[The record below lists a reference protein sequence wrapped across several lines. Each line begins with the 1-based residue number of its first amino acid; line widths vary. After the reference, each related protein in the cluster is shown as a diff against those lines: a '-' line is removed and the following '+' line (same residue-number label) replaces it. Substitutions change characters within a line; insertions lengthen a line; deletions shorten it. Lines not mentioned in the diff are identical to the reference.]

1 MRNVIY
7 ADIHVLETVPPSCI
21 NRDDTGS
28 PKTAVY
34 GGTTRARV
42 SSQCWKK
49 AMRGMF
55 GDLLPRDEVG
65 KRTKMLH
72 DLLTEAIR
80 QRDPSLKAEKLAED
94 ALKTAGISLKE
105 DKEDKEKLKTGALFF
120 ISPSQIDALADLAVQ
135 NGGAK
140 MDKKACQAA
149 LKATPAVDVALF
161 GRMVADDPSLNFDAA
176 AQVAHAIST
185 HTVHNEYDYF
195 TAVDDCAPEDNA
207 GAGHLGTVEYNSST
221 LYRYATIN
229 VTELRKHLGDETP
242 EAVRAFMEAFIRS
255 MPTGKKN
262 TFANSVLPNAV
273 YVTFRRDQPINL
285 VGAFEKPVCAGE
297 EGKDGYVQPS
307 IEAFI
312 DHAKKVYRDYL
323 GEPERAF
330 AIGAGMDKLV
340 DKVMILRELLDAVE
354 DSVKEMQA

>member
-55 GDLLPRDEVG
+55 GDLLPQDEVG
-65 KRTKMLH
+65 RRTKMLH

-94 ALKTAGISLKE
+94 ALKTAGISL
-105 DKEDKEKLKTGALFF
+105 KEDKEKLKTGALFF

-229 VTELRKHLGDETP
+229 VTELQKHLGDETP

-285 VGAFEKPVCAGE
+285 VGAFEKPVRAE
-297 EGKDGYVQPS
+297 EEGYVQPS

-330 AIGAGMDKLV
+330 AIRMESKKVDGEKLV
-340 DKVMILRELLDAVE
+340 EKSMSLHELLDAVE

>member
-1 MRNVIY
+1 M
-7 ADIHVLETVPPSCI
+7 
-21 NRDDTGS
+21 
-28 PKTAVY
+28 
-34 GGTTRARV
+34 
-42 SSQCWKK
+42 
-49 AMRGMF
+49 
-55 GDLLPRDEVG
+55 
-65 KRTKMLH
+65 
-72 DLLTEAIR
+72 
-80 QRDPSLKAEKLAED
+80 
-94 ALKTAGISLKE
+94 
-105 DKEDKEKLKTGALFF
+105 
-120 ISPSQIDALADLAVQ
+120 
-135 NGGAK
+135 
-140 MDKKACQAA
+140 
-149 LKATPAVDVALF
+149 
-161 GRMVADDPSLNFDAA
+161 
-176 AQVAHAIST
+176 
-185 HTVHNEYDYF
+185 
-195 TAVDDCAPEDNA
+195 DDCAPEDNA
-207 GAGHLGTVEYNSST
+207 GAEHLGTVEYNSST

-229 VTELRKHLGDETP
+229 VTELQKHLGDETP

-285 VGAFEKPVCAGE
+285 VGAFEKPVRAE
-297 EGKDGYVQPS
+297 EEGYVQPS

>member
-1 MRNVIY
+1 MRNAIY

-21 NRDDTGS
+21 NRDDAGK

-55 GDLLPRDEVG
+55 GDLLPQDEVG

-94 ALKTAGISLKE
+94 ALKTAGISL
-105 DKEDKEKLKTGALFF
+105 KEDKEKLKTGALFF

-229 VTELRKHLGDETP
+229 VTELQKHLGDETP